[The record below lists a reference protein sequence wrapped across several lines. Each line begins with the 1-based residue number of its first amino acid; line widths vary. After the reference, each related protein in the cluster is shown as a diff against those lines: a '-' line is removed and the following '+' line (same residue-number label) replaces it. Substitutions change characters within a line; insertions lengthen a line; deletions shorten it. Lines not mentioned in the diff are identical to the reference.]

1 MATPTAAVPEVQ
13 VLRQSFQ
20 HPARKGSTTLD
31 LRDYEGQTVVAILD
45 EFVTDGDG
53 KNVGAKIR
61 LFDETG
67 QIGAG
72 TYRSGRLASQ
82 FTEIGQAI
90 GAKVKAFGRG
100 ALLDVPDDDAAVSR
114 AIAGMTSALS

>member
-1 MATPTAAVPEVQ
+1 MASTPAAVPEVQ
-13 VLRQSFQ
+13 VLSVPFT

-31 LRDYEGQTVVAILD
+31 LRAYEGQTVVAILD
-45 EFVTDGDG
+45 EFIADGEG

-82 FTEIGQAI
+82 FTEVGQAI
-90 GAKVKAFGRG
+90 GATVKSFGRG
-100 ALLDVPDDDAAVSR
+100 AILDVPTDNEAVSR
-114 AIAGMTSALS
+114 AIAGMTAALS